1 MAKTRALL
9 TDDEVRQLEK
19 LAAVLTV
26 EQLGDYFGIS
36 GRHLRRRFADDPVL
50 MSAYKR
56 GKSRAV
62 SGVATKLLAMC
73 HEGNVTA
80 MIFYLKTQAGWRE
93 TDPKFVPVPKI
104 AELSERDLEREQRRL
119 GIVK

>member
-1 MAKTRALL
+1 MARPLKIL
-9 TDDEVRQLEK
+9 TDDQIGQLEK

-26 EQLGDYFGIS
+26 EQLADYFGM
-36 GRHLRRRFADDPVL
+36 HAATLRRKFARDPEI
-50 MSAYKR
+50 MRAYKR

-73 HEGNVTA
+73 DKGNVTA

-93 TDPKFVPVPKI
+93 TDPKQIDVSEISK
-104 AELSERDLEREQRRL
+104 LSDKKLERENRRL
-119 GIVK
+119 GVVG